1 MLISHSEMRP
11 VPDHQEIFVN
21 NDRKDMD
28 CQNSMVISLCEAVRN
43 GTKTT
48 YEAFMYHII
57 DQLDD
62 AGPCMAMSATT
73 PAKMANF
80 P

>member
-1 MLISHSEMRP
+1 M
-11 VPDHQEIFVN
+11 PDHQEILVN
-21 NDRKDMD
+21 NDPNDVD
-28 CQNSMVISLCEAVRN
+28 CRNSMVISLCEAVTN
-43 GTKTT
+43 GTKTD

-62 AGPCMAMSATT
+62 EGPCMAMTETIPGSM
-73 PAKMANF
+73 PNF